1 MVARRGLGTKVN
13 RMRARLSFSRWMIV
27 LVGLV
32 VAACSSTVEREP
44 IPALTYGHLPPIEVL
59 VARVEVI
66 DEYQS
71 PLREP
76 NVEHTFPMPPAAAFR
91 QWVEDRL
98 RGVGQNNTLRITIIE
113 ASALRVPL
121 PRTEGVEGLFTTD
134 QVERIDATVLLE
146 IVDNGG
152 LTAASISARTQR
164 SRSMAE
170 GLSLDE
176 RDKFFQEL
184 SEALVNDL
192 NATIEQ
198 NMRQN
203 LAGYLAS

>member
-1 MVARRGLGTKVN
+1 MRPRLTFARW
-13 RMRARLSFSRWMIV
+13 FFV

-32 VAACSSTVEREP
+32 VAACSSTVTREP

-59 VARVEVI
+59 VARIEVI

-76 NVEHTFPMPPAAAFR
+76 NVEHTFPTPPAAAFR
-91 QWVEDRL
+91 RWVEDRL
-98 RGVGQNNTLRITIIE
+98 RGVGQNNTLRVTIID

-121 PRTEGVEGLFTTD
+121 PRTEGVEALFTTD
-134 QVERIDATVLLE
+134 QVERIDATVEVLLE

-164 SRSMAE
+164 SRSMPE

-176 RDKFFQEL
+176 RDKFYQEL